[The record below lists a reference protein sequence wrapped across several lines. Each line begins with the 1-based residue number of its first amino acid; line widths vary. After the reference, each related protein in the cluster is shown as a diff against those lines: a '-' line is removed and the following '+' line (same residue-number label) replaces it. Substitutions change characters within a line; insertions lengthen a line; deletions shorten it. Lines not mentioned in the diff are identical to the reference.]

1 MIRLIPIDRDGDRL
15 DDDSLEIPFFRA
27 RTTAGKDGVLKCT
40 IFPGDVRNEKR
51 TSRWITAEEG
61 GYVDLD
67 QVR

>member
-1 MIRLIPIDRDGDRL
+1 MFTVIPIDRDGDRL
-15 DDDSLEIPFFRA
+15 DDSLEIPFFRA
-27 RTTAGKDGVLKCT
+27 RTTPGEDGTLQCT